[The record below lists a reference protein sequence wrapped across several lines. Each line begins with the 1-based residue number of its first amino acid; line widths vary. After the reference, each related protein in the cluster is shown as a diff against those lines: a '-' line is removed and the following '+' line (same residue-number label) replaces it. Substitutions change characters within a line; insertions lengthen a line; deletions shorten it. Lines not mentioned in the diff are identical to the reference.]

1 MESPLMNVKETAA
14 YLHVGK
20 STVYKLEADGVLH
33 RVNSAG
39 HIRFSRDEVEKPS
52 WTRSTTVG
60 RAPGKGSWSGKSPE
74 RMPPSRT

>member
-1 MESPLMNVKETAA
+1 MESPLMNVKETAD

-39 HIRFSRDEVEKPS
+39 TSGFPGTKSKKPS